1 MARSMLRGIRVC
13 SKAELK
19 RRIELY
25 FQELNRD
32 PVIFR
37 WKYGLDALAVA

>member
-1 MARSMLRGIRVC
+1 MAKSMLRGLCVC

-25 FQELNRD
+25 FEELNRD

-37 WKYGLDALAVA
+37 WKYGLDELAVA